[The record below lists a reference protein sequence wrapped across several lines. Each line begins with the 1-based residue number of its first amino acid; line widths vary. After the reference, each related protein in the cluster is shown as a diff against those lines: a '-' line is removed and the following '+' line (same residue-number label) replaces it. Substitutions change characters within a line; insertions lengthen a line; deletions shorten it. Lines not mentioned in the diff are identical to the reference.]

1 MVPSSGVSKA
11 ERACAREIRAGP
23 LFYTSTE
30 PSRHV
35 LYAKNWLTDYIES
48 GEMAESLAAAAADM
62 MGLAETDDSILT
74 RQSGFGKVAA
84 WLNMRWHK
92 VWWLSPG
99 KP

>member
-1 MVPSSGVSKA
+1 
-11 ERACAREIRAGP
+11 
-23 LFYTSTE
+23 
-30 PSRHV
+30 
-35 LYAKNWLTDYIES
+35 
-48 GEMAESLAAAAADM
+48 MAESLAAAAADM